1 MYYYYIVDE
10 NSIVANI
17 IVVDDSEDYEA
28 LGAIRDTRV
37 FAIGDQWTPPPLT
50 EEELKSLRDA
60 KNAELSTTCQQVIYT
75 GLDIQF
81 SSGVTEHF
89 NYNELDQLNIKEMF
103 DAVRMGAAM
112 YPYQSEDGSCRV
124 YTAEEIITIY
134 QTLAG
139 NKTGN
144 ITYYHQLKEY
154 VNSLTT
160 LEEIDAVV
168 YGQELT
174 GEYLEHYNE
183 MIAIAQEQMTTV
195 LSMGGEL

>member
-1 MYYYYIVDE
+1 MFYYVLDKNNIVINTIALDE
-10 NSIVANI
+10 STNP
-17 IVVDDSEDYEA
+17 D
-28 LGAIRDTRV
+28 V
-37 FAIGDQWTPPPLT
+37 FAAIADNRMFNIGDEWTPPPPT
-50 EEELKSLRDA
+50 EEELQKA
-60 KNAELSTTCQQVIYT
+60 KDTKNGALSATCQQVIYA

-81 SSGVTEHF
+81 SSEVTEHF

>member
-1 MYYYYIVDE
+1 MYYYVLDE
-10 NSIVANI
+10 NLVVTNAITLLDATIASHFGAVADERLFN
-17 IVVDDSEDYEA
+17 
-28 LGAIRDTRV
+28 
-37 FAIGDQWTPPPLT
+37 IGDTWTPPPPT
-50 EEELKSLRDA
+50 EEELQQARDA
-60 KNAELSTTCQQVIYT
+60 KNVNLSATCQQVIYN
-75 GLDIQF
+75 GSDVQF
-81 SSGVTEHF
+81 SSGVVEHF

-103 DAVRMGAAM
+103 DAVRMGATM

-139 NKTGN
+139 NKIGN

>member
-1 MYYYYIVDE
+1 MNYYILDSANKVI
-10 NSIVANI
+10 NSIVLEDG
-17 IVVDDSEDYEA
+17 VDSINF
-28 LGAIRDTRV
+28 GAITDERL
-37 FAIGDQWTPPPLT
+37 FGIGDTWTPPPPT
-50 EEELKSLRDA
+50 EEELQKAKDA
-60 KNAELSTTCQQVIYT
+60 KNNTLSATCQQVIYA

-81 SSGVTEHF
+81 SSGVIEHF

-103 DAVRMGAAM
+103 DAVRMGATM

-124 YTAEEIITIY
+124 YTAEEIIVIY

-183 MIAIAQEQMTTV
+183 MVAIAQEQMTTV

>member
-1 MYYYYIVDE
+1 MNYYILDE
-10 NSIVANI
+10 NNVIVNSIALEEGVDPANF
-17 IVVDDSEDYEA
+17 
-28 LGAIRDTRV
+28 GAIADERLFD
-37 FAIGDQWTPPPLT
+37 IGDTWTMPPPT
-50 EEELKSLRDA
+50 EEELQKA
-60 KNAELSTTCQQVIYT
+60 KDTKNSALSATCQQVIYN
-75 GLDIQF
+75 GLDVQF

-89 NYNELDQLNIKEMF
+89 NYTELDQLNIKEMF

>member
-1 MYYYYIVDE
+1 MYYYVVDE
-10 NSIVANI
+10 SNVVTN
-17 IVVDDSEDYEA
+17 IVVVDESEDCEA
-28 LGAIRDTRV
+28 LGVVADDR
-37 FAIGDQWTPPPLT
+37 FFEIGDQWTPPPLT

-60 KNAELSTTCQQVIYT
+60 KNAELSATCQQVIYA
-75 GLDIQF
+75 GLNIQF
-81 SSGVTEHF
+81 STEVTEHF

-103 DAVRMGAAM
+103 DAVRMGATM

-124 YTAEEIITIY
+124 YTAEEIVMVY
-134 QTLAG
+134 QALAG

-160 LEEIDAVV
+160 IEDINAVV

-183 MIAIAQEQMTTV
+183 MIAIAQEQMTTI
-195 LSMGGEL
+195 LSTGGEQ